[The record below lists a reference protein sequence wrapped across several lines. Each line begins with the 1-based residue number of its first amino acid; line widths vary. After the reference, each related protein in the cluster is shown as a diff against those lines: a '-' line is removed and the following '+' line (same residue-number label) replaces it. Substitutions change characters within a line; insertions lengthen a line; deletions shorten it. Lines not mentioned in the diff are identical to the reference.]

1 MLGTANEIHV
11 WRIIDTNVLA
21 INFEFGEFFAGN
33 NFDISNH
40 IFYSYQKFHY
50 KKWFKLLCCP
60 SRLWKTSEG
69 NMKIGLCMSG
79 DALISWAGW
88 KSEPNRWTSSIAA
101 HHFFSPLN
109 PLSHSHKWVICSPFL
124 SLSPDHSP
132 KKEDVIRKTMAWDLE
147 EYDERK
153 MLCKFSFNRCRIPLK
168 YGVFW
173 EWPDL
178 IRKKLGWH
186 LIHCGPKILANNRQ
200 INDNCKHPRAIHKS
214 NIKV

>member
-1 MLGTANEIHV
+1 MLPFSTLKDE
-11 WRIIDTNVLA
+11 WRKYEN
-21 INFEFGEFFAGN
+21 
-33 NFDISNH
+33 
-40 IFYSYQKFHY
+40 
-50 KKWFKLLCCP
+50 C
-60 SRLWKTSEG
+60 
-69 NMKIGLCMSG
+69 LCMSG
-79 DALISWAGW
+79 DALISWARW

-147 EYDERK
+147 EYDE
-153 MLCKFSFNRCRIPLK
+153 SGRCYENFLSIDAEFLWNMV
-168 YGVFW
+168 YF
-173 EWPDL
+173 ENDL
-178 IRKKLGWH
+178 TWSERNWVGTWSI
-186 LIHCGPKILANNRQ
+186 CGPKILANNRQ